1 MKILKIAF
9 FSLLLVAGCGGGNGG
24 GTDDMGPTP
33 DSGCPVGQQPGPNG
47 CVPVDDCGDLACAA
61 QHRVCDTS
69 GPVPACGACELGYF
83 QNGNFECEAGGTCE
97 QLACAS
103 QNRVCVMDPEPRCD
117 ESCVSGFV
125 WDSTLGACRTPRTCA
140 DLGCASMGQG
150 CNAETSTSDAQCVTS
165 CPAGEGFDPA
175 SMTCFRCG
183 SGGLASASSCNLP
196 GQPGETGRLIVETG
210 VANGVCFC
218 ETEPGYFPEQ
228 NHATACDADGDGWV
242 TSAAVN
248 SMENAQANVRVN
260 ARCALRMVGEFR
272 LTNEEGTSLAEA
284 TAAPLPLY
292 ESPRNDGSSS
302 ATLPTY
308 RGETVPAAVLNS
320 FTKGCDS
327 VTDDFNHNGL
337 ADVDEGQTDDA
348 SVTGSSSLQGYFDRY
363 TEYAYFMELHDG
375 YFIAGTGGAPGT
387 YVIAERPRTGSGN
400 GALTLEYGSGATEYW
415 RSCDRHDDT
424 LYVSGGA
431 TSRAGADFSCAGASG
446 CSRAMFHHSQFR
458 CVVGQTLGGY
468 GSATAASAPSR
479 VIANSESVIWNEGGA
494 NRSLGRTNDCTLE
507 SATFTHTPGFT
518 NSDLPT
524 FACGAQNASDNG
536 QVAQWVVV
544 DYLSA
549 ALTVRDGTTPV
560 GEINYVRGCINECD
574 ELGVTSCADYDA
586 SNPHQRCW
594 SDQALDDFGR
604 SECGCRR
611 TDGNGSCQPGATVA
625 CVATCGST
633 GSGTCTAACVPPAAA
648 ACTPPAETC
657 DGNDN
662 DCDSYTDEGVRPVSG
677 VSGLVSGSG
686 TAQFDLV
693 GMSNGFL
700 GVRGGVTATTNS
712 QEHMYQL
719 TESLATRVTATE
731 ENGSPALGAGFDRLA
746 RVSGTNT
753 ILRTSTTWFS
763 GSAGH
768 SLYRRNFLVNGTSDG
783 WLVAILGGSTGVH
796 PVNHTNVGSGLSA
809 VAPLP
814 EPLLFFSSGGVLASI
829 RPFTTDTATT
839 YGGIVA
845 DANRGI
851 SAIASPSFAGD
862 GVVAYGRTGASTIG
876 IARVRESNKVV
887 QAAVVQAGP
896 NSAYPHTFALT
907 GSLVGVVSRK
917 SDGNLLLYIVD
928 STNITCPNS
937 ATCPVEL
944 GVNAPLPAGVSEGDV
959 LEQGL
964 YDAVY
969 WEGLI
974 MVAVRTA
981 TQALLVAYDMAG
993 TERYR
998 TVMNAAQPGDV
1009 ALAVSDLGTLAY
1021 GMRHGITI
1029 SHRRYLTCP

>member
-1 MKILKIAF
+1 MRTLQFAF
-9 FSLLLVAGCGGGNGG
+9 FSLLLVSGCGGPSQ
-24 GTDDMGPTP
+24 TPDDMGPGG
-33 DSGCPVGQQPGPNG
+33 DSGCPVGQEPGPDG
-47 CVPVDDCGDLACAA
+47 CVTVDECANLDCDA
-61 QHRVCDTS
+61 QNRVCDTS
-69 GPVPACGACELGYF
+69 GPVAACGACEEGYF

-97 QLACAS
+97 QLGCAT
-103 QNRVCVMDPEPRCD
+103 QNRVCVMDPDPRCD
-117 ESCVSGFV
+117 DDCVEGFV
-125 WDSTLGACRTPRTCA
+125 WDTSLGACRAPRTCT
-140 DLGCASMGQG
+140 DLGCMGMGQG
-150 CNAETSTSDAQCVTS
+150 CNPATTTTDAECVTA
-165 CPAGEGFDPA
+165 CPAGHGFDPQ
-175 SMTCFRCG
+175 SMACFLCG
-183 SGGLASASSCNLP
+183 SGGLALSSSCNRA
-196 GQPGETGRLIVETG
+196 GETGRLIVETG

-218 ETEPGYFPEQ
+218 ETQAGYFPEL
-228 NHATACDADGDGWV
+228 NHATQCDADDDGWV

-248 SMENAQANVRVN
+248 SIENAQANVRLN
-260 ARCALRMVGEFR
+260 ARCTLREVGDFR
-272 LTNEEGTSLAEA
+272 LTNEAGASLAES
-284 TAAPLPLY
+284 TGTPLPLY

-302 ATLPTY
+302 ATLPVY
-308 RGETVPAAVLNS
+308 GGAEVPAAVLNS
-320 FTKGCDS
+320 FTKGCDA
-327 VTDDFNHNGL
+327 VMADFNHNGL
-337 ADVDEGQTDDA
+337 GDVDEGQTDDA
-348 SVTGSSSLQGYFDRY
+348 SVTGSASLQGYFDRY
-363 TEYAYFMELHDG
+363 TAYAYFMELHDG
-375 YFIAGTGGAPGT
+375 YFIDGSGGAPGT

-424 LYVSGGA
+424 LYDSGGA
-431 TSRAGADFSCAGASG
+431 TSRTGADFSCAGASG

-468 GSATAASAPSR
+468 GAATAASSPSR
-479 VIANSESVIWNEGGA
+479 AIANSESVVWNEGGV

-507 SATFTHTPGFT
+507 AATFTQTPGFT
-518 NSDLPT
+518 NSALPT
-524 FACGAQNASDNG
+524 FACAAQDASDNG

-544 DYLSA
+544 DYSSA
-549 ALTVRDGTTPV
+549 APTVTDGTTPV

-574 ELGVTSCADYDA
+574 ELGVTSCSDYDA

-611 TDGNGSCQPGATVA
+611 TNGGGSCQPGATVT
-625 CVATCGST
+625 CTATCGST
-633 GSGTCTAACVPPAAA
+633 GSGTCTAACVPPAPV
-648 ACTPPAETC
+648 ACTPPAEVC
-657 DGNDN
+657 DGDDD

-700 GVRGGVTATTNS
+700 GVRGGVTATPSS

-719 TESLATRVTATE
+719 TETLASRVTATE
-731 ENGSPALGAGFDRLA
+731 ENGSPAFGAGFDRLA

-763 GSAGH
+763 GLGAGH
-768 SLYRRNFLVNGTSDG
+768 NVYRRNFLVNGTSDG
-783 WLVAILGGSTGVH
+783 WLIAILGGSTGIH
-796 PVNHTNVGSGLSA
+796 PVNQTNGGSGLSA
-809 VAPLP
+809 VAPLAQ
-814 EPLLFFSSGGVLASI
+814 PLLFFSSGGVLASI
-829 RPFTTDTATT
+829 RPFATDTATT
-839 YGGIVA
+839 YGGVVA
-845 DANRGI
+845 DASRGI
-851 SAIASPSFAGD
+851 SAIASPSFTGD
-862 GVVAYGRTGASTIG
+862 GVVAYGRVGASTIG
-876 IARVRESNKVV
+876 IARVRESNKVI

-907 GSLVGVVSRK
+907 ASLVGVVSRK

-928 STNITCPNS
+928 STNITCPDS

-959 LEQGL
+959 LEQQL

-969 WEGLI
+969 WQGLI

-981 TQALLVAYDMAG
+981 TQALLVAYDTAG
-993 TERYR
+993 TERFR

-1009 ALAVSDLGTLAY
+1009 AVAVSDLGTLAY